1 MIRGLK
7 CFSYE
12 ERLRDLG
19 LVKLEMIELRKDL
32 INPYKYLK
40 GFLKDL
46 SQMYGDRHFWECP
59 VTGQRTMG
67 AKWNIESST
76 GTLE

>member
-40 GFLKDL
+40 GFLKVK
-46 SQMYGDRHFWECP
+46 C
-59 VTGQRTMG
+59 MG
-67 AKWNIESST
+67 TDTSGSAQ
-76 GTLE
+76 

>member
-1 MIRGLK
+1 MIRGLE
-7 CFSYE
+7 CFSYEERLGE

-19 LVKLEMIELRKDL
+19 LINLEMIELREDL

-46 SQMYGDRHFWECP
+46 SQMYGDRHFW
-59 VTGQRTMG
+59 
-67 AKWNIESST
+67 
-76 GTLE
+76 